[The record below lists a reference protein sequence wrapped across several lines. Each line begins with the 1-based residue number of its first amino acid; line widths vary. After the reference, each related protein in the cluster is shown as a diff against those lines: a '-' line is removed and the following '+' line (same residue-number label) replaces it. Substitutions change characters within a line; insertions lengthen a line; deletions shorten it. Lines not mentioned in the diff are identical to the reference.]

1 MTLKRLVM
9 VYKVSV
15 DGSIMVQHSGS
26 HHRSVRY
33 YCSCSLLQ
41 QQVTLMTI
49 GEATVFH
56 ILAAG
61 VGFDDESAL
70 ISDAMGAY

>member
-15 DGSIMVQHSGS
+15 DGSSMVQHSGS
-26 HHRSVRY
+26 HHRSVR

-49 GEATVFH
+49 GEATALH